1 MSQIIE
7 NDVRLIRRMLI
18 CRLAEDQANYVAI
31 RNYLRDPGGKN
42 LHFLLP
48 EEQTSEQ
55 RAGFFVRLNLK
66 ERWLADTFGC
76 VILPDYFDVI
86 FLNSKW
92 ANPFTLY
99 VRLTEEVPVLR
110 ETGLIHWVPAR
121 FQDIWREL
129 AKANHLQYLQLIPP
143 QPKGWQRIRQF
154 LTGR

>member
-99 VRLTEEVPVLR
+99 VRFTE
-110 ETGLIHWVPAR
+110 WVPAR

-143 QPKGWQRIRQF
+143 QPKGCQRIRQF